1 MNSDF
6 SMRSFETSVYS
17 ENIDISLAFDITIC
31 YNVLEYLITHVYY
44 LFIVTSRCSASE
56 VF

>member
-1 MNSDF
+1 MNSDV
-6 SMRSFETSVYS
+6 SMRSFESSVYS

-31 YNVLEYLITHVYY
+31 HNVLEYLITHVYY
-44 LFIVTSRCSASE
+44 LFIVTSRRSASE

>member
-6 SMRSFETSVYS
+6 SMRSFESSVYS

-31 YNVLEYLITHVYY
+31 YNVLEYLITHV
-44 LFIVTSRCSASE
+44 
-56 VF
+56 